1 MLIGLI
7 NNTIKCFDL
16 LTLYSSYSLYFCL
29 NMIFFVLTILNSGF
43 AEEADTEIQPEI
55 QARAMET

>member
-1 MLIGLI
+1 MLAI
-7 NNTIKCFDL
+7 FL
-16 LTLYSSYSLYFCL
+16 LEYDF
-29 NMIFFVLTILNSGF
+29 FFVLTILNSGF

>member
-1 MLIGLI
+1 M

-16 LTLYSSYSLYFCL
+16 LTLDSTWLTIFGSII
-29 NMIFFVLTILNSGF
+29 IFFLLTILIFGF

-55 QARAMET
+55 QTRSMETKS